1 MTEGPAIRPFSMQN
15 TTESKGAP
23 SPLSPEAL
31 AALGRRAWPLLPVLP
46 QDRRHLLRDEA
57 ALLIDELLVKVARG
71 SGAIAVAMGECLDFL
86 CTGDGPMRLGYA
98 NLGDYAREELSLA
111 PRTAKEWKRL
121 ARDLR
126 TRPVLRAAVRAGE
139 VDLKKAIA
147 IVDVAV
153 GDSESEW
160 VERAKRDTVRGL
172 RAAARGD
179 AAPTEE
185 EEKGRWHR
193 IVIDLEPED
202 RVVVDRALE
211 VAGKVLRA
219 NTPRWQRV
227 EAIAQEYLGSHP
239 DPRPPAEV
247 TGEGA
252 RASSSGSG
260 HDIYALLGIG
270 PSKPSPELREW
281 LEREYDRWSYLHSA
295 GPVPAPDAGVDD
307 RDDAL
312 RIHDRLRELASM
324 RRGWD
329 ELVGHLSMLLINTGL
344 WRDMKFLD
352 LDHYASER
360 LGMSG
365 RAIEQRAWLER
376 RLWDFPALRRAMRD
390 GRLGYEQA
398 RLVARALS
406 NGTDHPERR
415 ASEAGPESKGDAWI
429 ARAEKMKVVEL
440 ARAVEADE
448 EAQMCARKEW
458 AVRLPADVHQVFS
471 AACRAIRAA
480 AQEWIGTSKCLVIMC
495 QHFIDTYEAET
506 KRPNTPANRAME
518 RDHGLCTCPGCSK
531 AADHVHHIKYR
542 SHGGGDEEENL
553 TSLCQAH
560 HLHGVHEGHVRVR
573 GAAPDRLQ
581 WELGERPPEVR
592 A

>member
-1 MTEGPAIRPFSMQN
+1 MLYLCSVSSA
-15 TTESKGAP
+15 TTTGGTP
-23 SPLSPEAL
+23 SLSPEAL
-31 AALGRRAWPLLPVLP
+31 SALGKQAWPLLPVMP

-71 SGAIAVAMGECLDFL
+71 SGAIAVAMGECLDAL
-86 CTGDGPMRLGYA
+86 CTGAGPMRLGYA
-98 NLGDYAREELSLA
+98 NLGDYVREDLSLA
-111 PRTAKEWKRL
+111 PRTAKEWAKL

-126 TRPVLRAAVRAGE
+126 TRPLLRAAVRSGE
-139 VDLKKAIA
+139 VDIKKAIA
-147 IVDVAV
+147 IVGVAV
-153 GDSESEW
+153 GDSEAEW

-179 AAPTEE
+179 AAPADDEQ
-185 EEKGRWHR
+185 EEKRWHR
-193 IVIDLEPED
+193 TVIDLEPEE
-202 RVVVDRALE
+202 REVVDRALD

-219 NTPRWQRV
+219 NTPKWQRV

-239 DPRPPAEV
+239 DPRPPDEASG
-247 TGEGA
+247 TGAGA
-252 RASSSGSG
+252 SGSG
-260 HDIYALLGIG
+260 HDIYALLGLG

-295 GPVPAPDAGVDD
+295 DPVPAPDAGVGD
-307 RDDAL
+307 RDRAE
-312 RIHDRLRELASM
+312 RIHERLLELASM

-352 LDHYASER
+352 VDHYATER

-376 RLWDFPALRRAMRD
+376 RLWDFPSLRRAMRD

-398 RLVARALS
+398 RLVARCSSPAFID
-406 NGTDHPERR
+406 G
-415 ASEAGPESKGDAWI
+415 WI
-429 ARAEKMKVVEL
+429 VKAEKMKVVEL

-458 AVRLPADVHQVFS
+458 AVRLPADARQVFG
-471 AACRAIRAA
+471 AACRAVRAA
-480 AQEWIGTSKCLVIMC
+480 AQGWIGTSKCLVIMC
-495 QHFIDTYEAET
+495 QHFIDTYEGAT
-506 KRPNTPANRAME
+506 KRPNTPATRAME
-518 RDHGLCTCPGCSK
+518 RDRGLCTCPGCSK

-573 GAAPDRLQ
+573 GAAPDGLN
-581 WELGERPPEVR
+581 WELGARS
-592 A
+592 

>member
-1 MTEGPAIRPFSMQN
+1 MHDATSS
-15 TTESKGAP
+15 TGAP
-23 SPLSPEAL
+23 PPLSLEAL
-31 AALGRRAWPLLPVLP
+31 AALGKRAWPLLPVLP

-71 SGAIAVAMGECLDFL
+71 SGAIAVAMGECLDAL
-86 CTGDGPMRLGYA
+86 CTGDGPIRLGYT
-98 NLGDYAREELSLA
+98 NLGDYVREELSLA
-111 PRTAKEWKRL
+111 PRTAKEWAKL

-126 TRPVLRAAVRAGE
+126 TRPILRAAVRAGE

-147 IVDVAV
+147 IVEVAV
-153 GDSESEW
+153 GDSEAEW

-179 AAPTEE
+179 PAPADDE
-185 EEKGRWHR
+185 EEKRWHR
-193 IVIDLEPED
+193 IVIDLEPEE
-202 RVVVDRALE
+202 REVVDRALE

-219 NTPRWQRV
+219 NTPKWQRV

-239 DPRPPAEV
+239 DPRPPSEV
-247 TGEGA
+247 AGDGA
-252 RASSSGSG
+252 RASSSGQG

-295 GPVPAPDAGVDD
+295 DPVPAPDAGVDD
-307 RDDAL
+307 RDGAL
-312 RIHDRLRELASM
+312 RIHERLLELASM

-352 LDHYASER
+352 IDHYATER

-376 RLWDFPALRRAMRD
+376 RLWNFPALRRAMRD

-398 RLVARALS
+398 RLVARCSSPAFI
-406 NGTDHPERR
+406 
-415 ASEAGPESKGDAWI
+415 DAWI
-429 ARAEKMKVVEL
+429 AKAEKMKVVEL

-458 AVRLPADVHQVFS
+458 EVRLPADVRQVFG
-471 AACRAIRAA
+471 AACRAVRAA
-480 AQEWIGTSKCLVIMC
+480 AQGRIGTSECLVVMC

-506 KRPNTPANRAME
+506 RRPNTPASRAME
-518 RDHGLCTCPGCSK
+518 RDRGLCTCPGCSK

-542 SHGGGDEEENL
+542 SHGGGDEEANL
-553 TSLCQAH
+553 TSLCAAH

-573 GAAPDRLQ
+573 GAAPDGLE
-581 WELGERPPEVR
+581 WELGAR

>member
-1 MTEGPAIRPFSMQN
+1 MTNAS
-15 TTESKGAP
+15 TTGAP
-23 SPLSPEAL
+23 PPLSPDAL
-31 AALGRRAWPLLPVLP
+31 AALGKRAWPLLPVLP

-71 SGAIAVAMGECLDFL
+71 SGAIAVAMGECLDAL
-86 CTGDGPMRLGYA
+86 CTGAGPIRLGYT
-98 NLGDYAREELSLA
+98 NLGDYVREELSLA
-111 PRTAKEWKRL
+111 PRTAKEWAKL

-126 TRPVLRAAVRAGE
+126 TRPVLKAAVRAGE
-139 VDLKKAIA
+139 VDIKKAVA

-153 GDSESEW
+153 GDSEAEW

-179 AAPTEE
+179 SAAVAAAAEE
-185 EEKGRWHR
+185 EGEKRWHR
-193 IVIDLEPED
+193 IVIDLAPEE
-202 RVVVDRALE
+202 REVVDRALD

-219 NTPRWQRV
+219 NTPKWQRV

-247 TGEGA
+247 AGDGA
-252 RASSSGSG
+252 GVSSSGPG

-295 GPVPAPDAGVDD
+295 DPMPAPEAGVDD
-307 RDDAL
+307 RDGAL
-312 RIHDRLRELASM
+312 RIHERLLELASM
-324 RRGWD
+324 RQGWD

-352 LDHYASER
+352 VDHYATER

-365 RAIEQRAWLER
+365 RAVEQRAWLER
-376 RLWDFPALRRAMRD
+376 RLWNFPALRRAMRD

-398 RLVARALS
+398 RLVARCSSPAFI
-406 NGTDHPERR
+406 
-415 ASEAGPESKGDAWI
+415 DAWI
-429 ARAEKMKVVEL
+429 AKAEKMKVVEL

-458 AVRLPADVHQVFS
+458 AARLPEDVHQVFS
-471 AACRAIRAA
+471 AACRAVRAA
-480 AQEWIGTSKCLVIMC
+480 AQEWIGASKCLVVMC
-495 QHFIDTYEAET
+495 QHFIDTYEVET
-506 KRPNTPANRAME
+506 RRPNTPATRAME
-518 RDHGLCTCPGCSK
+518 RDRGLCTCPGCSK

-553 TSLCQAH
+553 TSLCAAH
-560 HLHGVHEGHVRVR
+560 HLHGVHDGYVRVR
-573 GAAPDRLQ
+573 GAAPEGLEWDLR
-581 WELGERPPEVR
+581 VR
-592 A
+592 G

>member
-1 MTEGPAIRPFSMQN
+1 MQDA
-15 TTESKGAP
+15 TTTTGAHP
-23 SPLSPEAL
+23 PLSPEAL
-31 AALGRRAWPLLPVLP
+31 AALGKRAWPLLPVLP

-71 SGAIAVAMGECLDFL
+71 SGAIAVAMGECLDAL

-98 NLGDYAREELSLA
+98 NLGDYVREELSLA
-111 PRTAKEWKRL
+111 PRTAKEWAKL

-126 TRPVLRAAVRAGE
+126 TRPLLRAVVRSGE
-139 VDLKKAIA
+139 VSIKKALA
-147 IVDVAV
+147 MVDVAV
-153 GDSESEW
+153 GDSEAEW

-179 AAPTEE
+179 AAVVDDPQEE
-185 EEKGRWHR
+185 QRWHR

-202 RVVVDRALE
+202 REVVDRALD

-219 NTPRWQRV
+219 NTPKWQRV
-227 EAIAQEYLGSHP
+227 EAIAQEYLGSHR
-239 DPRPPAEV
+239 DPRPAAEV
-247 TGEGA
+247 AGSGTGA
-252 RASSSGSG
+252 SGSG
-260 HDIYALLGIG
+260 QDIYALLGIG
-270 PSKPSPELREW
+270 RSKPSPELREW

-295 GPVPAPDAGVDD
+295 DPVPAPEAEVDD
-307 RDDAL
+307 NDRAH
-312 RIHDRLRELASM
+312 RIHERLLELASM

-352 LDHYASER
+352 VDHYASER

-376 RLWDFPALRRAMRD
+376 RLWDFPALRRAMRE

-398 RLVARALS
+398 RLVARCSSPAFI
-406 NGTDHPERR
+406 
-415 ASEAGPESKGDAWI
+415 DAWI
-429 ARAEKMKVVEL
+429 AKAEKMKVVEL

-458 AVRLPADVHQVFS
+458 AVRLPADVHQVFK
-471 AACRAIRAA
+471 AACRAVRAA
-480 AQEWIGTSKCLVIMC
+480 AQEWIGASTCLVIMC

-506 KRPNTPANRAME
+506 RRPNTPAARAME
-518 RDHGLCTCPGCSK
+518 RDRGLCTCPGCSK

-542 SHGGGDEEENL
+542 SRGGCSEEWNL
-553 TSLCQAH
+553 TSLCAAH
-560 HLHGVHEGHVRVR
+560 HLHGVHKGHVRVG
-573 GAAPDRLQ
+573 GAAPAGLR
-581 WELGERPPEVR
+581 WELGEVM
-592 A
+592 

>member
-1 MTEGPAIRPFSMQN
+1 MCSAMKDA
-15 TTESKGAP
+15 TTSGAP
-23 SPLSPEAL
+23 PPLSPEAL
-31 AALGRRAWPLLPVLP
+31 AALSKRAWPLLPVQP
-46 QDRRHLLRDEA
+46 EDRRHLLRDEA

-71 SGAIAVAMGECLDFL
+71 SGAIAVAMGECLDAL
-86 CTGDGPMRLGYA
+86 CTGAGPIRLGYT

-111 PRTAKEWKRL
+111 PRTAKEWMKL
-121 ARDLR
+121 SRDLR
-126 TRPVLRAAVRAGE
+126 TRPVLRAAVRSGE
-139 VDLKKAIA
+139 VDIKKAIA
-147 IVDVAV
+147 IVGVAV
-153 GDSESEW
+153 GDSEAEW

-172 RAAARGD
+172 VAAARGD
-179 AAPTEE
+179 GAAVEVE
-185 EEKGRWHR
+185 EEKRWDR

-202 RVVVDRALE
+202 REVVDRALE

-219 NTPRWQRV
+219 NTPKWQRV

-247 TGEGA
+247 AGDGA
-252 RASSSGSG
+252 GASSSGSG
-260 HDIYALLGIG
+260 QDIYALLGIG

-281 LEREYDRWSYLHSA
+281 LEREYDRWRYLHSA
-295 GPVPAPDAGVDD
+295 DPVPAPEAGVDD
-307 RDDAL
+307 RDGAL
-312 RIHDRLRELASM
+312 RIHERLLELASM

-352 LDHYASER
+352 VDHYASER

-365 RAIEQRAWLER
+365 RAVEQRAWLER
-376 RLWDFPALRRAMRD
+376 RLWDFPALRSAMRD
-390 GRLGYEQA
+390 GRLGYEKA
-398 RLVARALS
+398 RLVARCSSSAFI
-406 NGTDHPERR
+406 
-415 ASEAGPESKGDAWI
+415 DAWI
-429 ARAEKMKVVEL
+429 AKAETMKVVEL

-458 AVRLPADVHQVFS
+458 AVRLPADVHQVFN
-471 AACRAIRAA
+471 AACRAVRAA
-480 AQEWIGTSKCLVIMC
+480 AQEWIGTSTCLVVMC

-506 KRPNTPANRAME
+506 KRPNTPASRAME
-518 RDHGLCTCPGCSK
+518 RDRGLCTCPGCSK
-531 AADHVHHIKYR
+531 SADHVHHIVYR

-560 HLHGVHEGHVRVR
+560 HLRGVHDGYVRVQ
-573 GAAPDRLQ
+573 GAAPDALQ
-581 WELGERPPEVR
+581 WQLGER

>member
-1 MTEGPAIRPFSMQN
+1 MQD

-31 AALGRRAWPLLPVLP
+31 AALGKRAWPLLPVQP
-46 QDRRHLLRDEA
+46 EDRRHLLRDEA

-71 SGAIAVAMGECLDFL
+71 SGAIAVAMGECLDAL

-98 NLGDYAREELSLA
+98 NLGDYGREELSLA
-111 PRTAKEWKRL
+111 PRTAKEWAKL

-126 TRPVLRAAVRAGE
+126 TRPLLRAAVRSGE
-139 VDLKKAIA
+139 VDIKKAIA
-147 IVDVAV
+147 IVGVAV
-153 GDSESEW
+153 GDSEAEW
-160 VERAKRDTVRGL
+160 VDRAKRDTVRGL

-179 AAPTEE
+179 AAPADDDQ
-185 EEKGRWHR
+185 EEKRWHR
-193 IVIDLEPED
+193 IVIDLAPEE
-202 RVVVDRALE
+202 REVVDRALE

-219 NTPRWQRV
+219 NTPKWQRV

-247 TGEGA
+247 AGDGA
-252 RASSSGSG
+252 RASSSGPG

-295 GPVPAPDAGVDD
+295 DPVPAPEAGVDD
-307 RDDAL
+307 GDGAL
-312 RIHDRLRELASM
+312 RIHERLVELTSM

-352 LDHYASER
+352 VDHYATER

-376 RLWDFPALRRAMRD
+376 RLWDFPALRRAMRE

-398 RLVARALS
+398 RLVARCSSSAYI
-406 NGTDHPERR
+406 
-415 ASEAGPESKGDAWI
+415 DAWI
-429 ARAEKMKVVEL
+429 AKAEKMKVIEL

-471 AACRAIRAA
+471 AACRAVRAA
-480 AQEWIGTSKCLVIMC
+480 AQGWIGASKCLVVMC

-506 KRPNTPANRAME
+506 RRPNTPASRALA
-518 RDHGLCTCPGCSK
+518 RDRGLCTYPGCSK

-542 SHGGGDEEENL
+542 SRGGGSEDWNL
-553 TSLCQAH
+553 TSLCAAH

-573 GAAPDRLQ
+573 GAAPHGLE
-581 WELGERPPEVR
+581 WKLGARPPVAR

>member
-1 MTEGPAIRPFSMQN
+1 MFSMTDA
-15 TTESKGAP
+15 TTSSP
-23 SPLSPEAL
+23 PPLSAEAL
-31 AALGRRAWPLLPVLP
+31 AALGKRAWPLLPVLP
-46 QDRRHLLRDEA
+46 EDRRHLLRDEA
-57 ALLIDELLVKVARG
+57 ALLVDELLAKVARG
-71 SGAIAVAMGECLDFL
+71 SGAIAVAMGECLDRL

-111 PRTAKEWKRL
+111 PRTAKEWLKL

-139 VDLKKAIA
+139 VSIKKAIA
-147 IVDVAV
+147 IVGVAV
-153 GDSESEW
+153 GDSEAEW

-172 RAAARGD
+172 VAAARGD
-179 AAPTEE
+179 GAAVADG
-185 EEKGRWHR
+185 EEKRWSR

-202 RVVVDRALE
+202 REVVDRALE

-219 NTPRWQRV
+219 NTPKWQRV

-239 DPRPPAEV
+239 DPCPPAEV
-247 TGEGA
+247 ADGA
-252 RASSSGSG
+252 GASSSGPG

-295 GPVPAPDAGVDD
+295 DPVPAPDAGVDD
-307 RDDAL
+307 WDRAH
-312 RIHDRLRELASM
+312 RIHERLLELASM

-352 LDHYASER
+352 VDHYATER

-376 RLWDFPALRRAMRD
+376 RLWDFPALRRAMRE

-398 RLVARALS
+398 RLVARCSSPAFI
-406 NGTDHPERR
+406 E
-415 ASEAGPESKGDAWI
+415 AWI
-429 ARAEKMKVVEL
+429 AKAERRKVVEL

-448 EAQMCARKEW
+448 EAQMCARREW
-458 AVRLPADVHQVFS
+458 AVRLPADVHQVFN
-471 AACRAIRAA
+471 AACRAVRAA
-480 AQEWIGTSKCLVIMC
+480 AQEWIGASKCLVVMC
-495 QHFIDTYEAET
+495 QHFIDTYEEAT
-506 KRPNTPANRAME
+506 KRPNTPASRAME
-518 RDHGLCTCPGCSK
+518 RDGGLCTCPGCSK
-531 AADHVHHIKYR
+531 AADHVHHIQYR
-542 SHGGGDEEENL
+542 SHGGSSEDHNL

-560 HLHGVHEGHVRVR
+560 HLRGVHDGYVRVQGAAPHGVH
-573 GAAPDRLQ
+573 
-581 WELGERPPEVR
+581 WELGERM
-592 A
+592 

>member
-1 MTEGPAIRPFSMQN
+1 M
-15 TTESKGAP
+15 
-23 SPLSPEAL
+23 
-31 AALGRRAWPLLPVLP
+31 P

-71 SGAIAVAMGECLDFL
+71 SGAIAVAMGECLDAL
-86 CTGDGPMRLGYA
+86 CTGDGPIRLGYT
-98 NLGDYAREELSLA
+98 NLGDYVREELSLA
-111 PRTAKEWKRL
+111 PRTAKEWAKL

-126 TRPVLRAAVRAGE
+126 TRPVLKAAVRAGE

-153 GDSESEW
+153 GDSEAEW

-179 AAPTEE
+179 SAAVAAAAEE
-185 EEKGRWHR
+185 EGEKRWHR

-202 RVVVDRALE
+202 RTVVDRALE

-219 NTPRWQRV
+219 NTPKWQRV

-239 DPRPPAEV
+239 DPRPPAEMA
-247 TGEGA
+247 GDGA
-252 RASSSGSG
+252 GTSSSGPG
-260 HDIYALLGIG
+260 QDIYALLGIG

-295 GPVPAPDAGVDD
+295 DPVPAPDAGVDD
-307 RDDAL
+307 RDGAL
-312 RIHDRLRELASM
+312 RIHERLLELASM

-352 LDHYASER
+352 VDHYATER

-365 RAIEQRAWLER
+365 RAVEQRAWLER

-406 NGTDHPERR
+406 NRADHPERR

-429 ARAEKMKVVEL
+429 AKAEKMTVVEL
-440 ARAVEADE
+440 ARAIEADE

-458 AVRLPADVHQVFS
+458 AVRLPADVRQVFS
-471 AACRAIRAA
+471 AACRAVRAA
-480 AQEWIGTSKCLVIMC
+480 AQGWIGAPKCLVVMC

-506 KRPNTPANRAME
+506 RRPNTPASRAME
-518 RDHGLCTCPGCSK
+518 RDRGLCTCPGCSK

-542 SHGGGDEEENL
+542 SKGGGDEQENL
-553 TSLCQAH
+553 TSLCAAH

-573 GAAPDRLQ
+573 GAAPEGLE
-581 WELGERPPEVR
+581 WGLGERR
-592 A
+592 